1 MHNLPYYDEFRIT
14 KLYGTMPPTGVKYST
29 GKHNGIDL
37 VGISDKII
45 RAVRGGVVYRSA
57 YDFDGW
63 GKYVVIKQDDGLYAI
78 YCHMDKSYKAV
89 GQAVRTGDMLG
100 IEGHTGQV
108 TGQHLHFEIRKD
120 YNDKYSAIDPAEY
133 LGLEAKVGLAKVVND
148 EVEKTIKIT
157 LNGKDKE
164 VTVIEKNGNNFVKLQ
179 DLRDDRIIIGYANG
193 KPSVT
198 VK

>member
-1 MHNLPYYDEFRIT
+1 MNNQPYYDVFRIT
-14 KLYGTMPPTGVKYST
+14 KLYGTLPPTGVKYST

-37 VGISDKII
+37 VGVSDKIV
-45 RAVRGGVVYRSA
+45 RSVRGGVVYRSA
-57 YDFDGW
+57 YDYNGW
-63 GKYVVIKQDDGLYAI
+63 GKYVVIKQDDGVYAI
-78 YCHMDKSYKAV
+78 YCHLEKSYKAV
-89 GQAVRTGDMLG
+89 GQVVRAGDMLG
-100 IEGHTGQV
+100 IEGSTGQV

-120 YNDKYSAIDPAEY
+120 YADKYSTIDPAEY
-133 LGLEAKVGLAKVVND
+133 LGLEPKVGIASVVND

-164 VTVIEKNGNNFVKLQ
+164 VNVIEKNGNNFVKLQ
-179 DLRDDRIIIGYANG
+179 DLRDERIIIGYANG